1 MYCGPIKVIF
11 ENIILGILGTIIS
24 AFIVGLISLLL
35 AKYQIR
41 SLKEEYTRQIKSY
54 ENRVKR
60 IEEASKDILK
70 TMYVILEKQE
80 KRTLNLEEKIIVLIK
95 ASRENDLRMLDLIE
109 RDMNQKQRSDS
120 MRILRGLG
128 EALGII

>member
-1 MYCGPIKVIF
+1 MVVF
-11 ENIILGILGTIIS
+11 ENIILGIIGSIVSALIIG
-24 AFIVGLISLLL
+24 IISLLI

-41 SLKEEYTRQIKSY
+41 SLKEDYTRQLKSY
-54 ENRVKR
+54 ENGVKR
-60 IEEASKDILK
+60 IEATSKENLK

-80 KRTLNLEEKIIVLIK
+80 TRILDIEGKIIVLIK
-95 ASRENDLRMLDLIE
+95 ASRENDLRKLDLIE
-109 RDMNQKQRSDS
+109 RDLNQKQRSDS

>member
-1 MYCGPIKVIF
+1 MVVF

-24 AFIVGLISLLL
+24 ALIVGIISLLI

-41 SLKEEYTRQIKSY
+41 SLKEDYTRQLKSY
-54 ENRVKR
+54 ENGVKR
-60 IEEASKDILK
+60 IEVTSKDNLK

-80 KRTLNLEEKIIVLIK
+80 KRILDLEEKIIVLIK
-95 ASRENDLRMLDLIE
+95 ASRENDLRKLDLIE
-109 RDMNQKQRSDS
+109 RDLNQKQRSDS

>member
-1 MYCGPIKVIF
+1 MVVF

-24 AFIVGLISLLL
+24 ALIVGIISLLI

-41 SLKEEYTRQIKSY
+41 SLKEDYTRQLKSY
-54 ENRVKR
+54 ENGVKR
-60 IEEASKDILK
+60 IEETSKDNLK

-80 KRTLNLEEKIIVLIK
+80 KRILDLEEKIIVLIK
-95 ASRENDLRMLDLIE
+95 ASRENDLRKLDLIE
-109 RDMNQKQRSDS
+109 RDLNQKQRSDS

>member
-1 MYCGPIKVIF
+1 VYCGPIKVIF